1 MWERLA
7 ALRGSVP
14 PTLREALPRVNRP
27 LREARPALWVR
38 LAALRGSVP
47 PTLREALPRVNR
59 PERLAALV

>member
-1 MWERLA
+1 M
-7 ALRGSVP
+7 
-14 PTLREALPRVNRP
+14 NRP